1 MKDDTET
8 RTELKEVAERG
19 ADGREDVGPA
29 AMPSAEAAAVPR
41 DGFRLSEMAPWLVAL
56 LGGVGGIGALG
67 YLRGRYQHSTTYGPD
82 RLPDGFDLEPVE
94 DLATEDVWL
103 EAPDGVRLHG
113 WWIAHPEARGTI
125 LYCHG
130 SSGSIV
136 HRADVFRD
144 LARLGVNVFAFDY
157 RGYGQS
163 EGVPSER
170 GLYADV
176 RAAYDHLVGP
186 RGKSPERIVLFGHS
200 LGGAVAIDVAR
211 DRSAAGLVVEASFTD
226 LKDMARTLFPQVP
239 VHWVCRNEF
248 RSIEKVADLSL
259 PKLFVH
265 GTADSTVPLAVGRRL
280 YEAAAEPKELY
291 LVHRAGHNDVHA
303 QGGEAYLHRLERFT
317 RLCLPSSAT
326 PTEYWTDESSL

>member
-1 MKDDTET
+1 MKDDPDT
-8 RTELKEVAERG
+8 RTELEAVAETR
-19 ADGREDVGPA
+19 ADGREEVGEAVLP
-29 AMPSAEAAAVPR
+29 PAEAAAAPR
-41 DGFRLSEMAPWLVAL
+41 DGVRLSEMAPWLVAL
-56 LGGVGGIGALG
+56 LGGIGGIGALG

-82 RLPDGFDLEPVE
+82 RLPEGFDGEAVQ

-113 WWIAHPEARGTI
+113 WWIAHPEARGSI

-144 LARLGVNVFAFDY
+144 FTRLRMNVLAFDY

-163 EGVPSER
+163 QGVPSER

-186 RGKSPERIVLFGHS
+186 RGQSPERIVLFGHS
-200 LGGAVAIDVAR
+200 LGGAVAIDAAR
-211 DRSAAGLVVEASFTD
+211 DRSVAGLVVESSFTD

-239 VHWVCRNEF
+239 LHWVCRNEF
-248 RSIEKVADLSL
+248 RSIEKIADLSL

-280 YEAAAEPKELY
+280 YSAAAEPKELY
-291 LVHRAGHNDVHA
+291 LVHRADHNDVHA
-303 QGGEAYLHRLERFT
+303 RGGEAYLNRLERFF
-317 RLCLPSSAT
+317 RLCLRYP
-326 PTEYWTDESSL
+326 